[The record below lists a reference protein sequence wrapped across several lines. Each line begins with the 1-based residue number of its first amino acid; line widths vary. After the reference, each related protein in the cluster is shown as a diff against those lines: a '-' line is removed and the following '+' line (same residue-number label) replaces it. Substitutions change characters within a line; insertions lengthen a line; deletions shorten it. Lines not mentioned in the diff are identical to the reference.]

1 MTGKHRRPRRSTGRN
16 LAATAA
22 VLTAG
27 ALPVAAAG
35 AAFADAAPALGA
47 PSVAALPLSSV
58 TDGLD
63 GAAVPLQGTLPLAGT
78 ATEDVAGSV
87 AQGDLPVG
95 GLLGAESPQSQAKAS
110 QMDQQAALETAA
122 VASGATG
129 LTRQITAPPQVAG
142 LLAQAAPN
150 TFGQPANGGTVDGY
164 AGRLGTR
171 ATQMTDHVVGRMG
184 PVVDQLQGQGVP
196 TVGQVTSTLSQTKV
210 PVFGTLG
217 GLTSVVPA
225 SEVLGD
231 GSPMLDTIG
240 AASKL

>member
-35 AAFADAAPALGA
+35 SAFADAVPAAGS
-47 PSVAALPLSSV
+47 PPAATLPLSSV
-58 TDGLD
+58 ADGLD

-78 ATEDVAGSV
+78 AAADVTDSV

-95 GLLGAESPQSQAKAS
+95 GLLGSASPQSQARAS
-110 QMDQQAALETAA
+110 QMDEQAALETAA
-122 VASGATG
+122 VASGTTG
-129 LTRQITAPPQVAG
+129 LTRQITAQPQVSG

-150 TFGQPANGGTVDGY
+150 TFGQGANGGTVDGF
-164 AGRLGTR
+164 AGHLGTR
-171 ATQMTDHVVGRMG
+171 ATQLTDGVVGRMA
-184 PVVDQLQGQGVP
+184 PVVKQLRSQGVP
-196 TVGQVTSTLSQTKV
+196 TVGEVTSTVSQTKV
-210 PVFGTLG
+210 PVFGTVG

-225 SEVLGD
+225 SEMLGD
-231 GSPMLDTIG
+231 GSPMLDTVS
-240 AASKL
+240 AADNL

>member
-1 MTGKHRRPRRSTGRN
+1 MTGKHRRPRRSTGRT

-35 AAFADAAPALGA
+35 SAFADASSPAGSPPA
-47 PSVAALPLSSV
+47 AALPLSSV
-58 TDGLD
+58 TDGID

-78 ATEDVAGSV
+78 AATDVTDSV

-95 GLLGAESPQSQAKAS
+95 GLLGAASAQSQARAS
-110 QMDQQAALETAA
+110 QMDEQAALETAA

-129 LTRQITAPPQVAG
+129 LTRQITAQPQVSG
-142 LLAQAAPN
+142 LLAQTAPN
-150 TFGQPANGGTVDGY
+150 TFGQGANGGTVDGF
-164 AGRLGTR
+164 AGHLGIR
-171 ATQMTDHVVGRMG
+171 ATQLTDHAVGRMS
-184 PVVDQLQGQGVP
+184 PVVDQLRTEGVP
-196 TVGQVTSTLSQTKV
+196 TVGEVTSTLSQTKV
-210 PVFGTLG
+210 PVFGTVG

-225 SEVLGD
+225 SEMLGD
-231 GSPMLDTIG
+231 GSPMLDTVS

>member
-35 AAFADAAPALGA
+35 SAFAGAAPAAGS
-47 PSVAALPLSSV
+47 PPAATLPLSSV
-58 TDGLD
+58 TDGLE
-63 GAAVPLQGTLPLAGT
+63 GAAVPLQGTLPLAST
-78 ATEDVAGSV
+78 ATEDVTDSV

-95 GLLGAESPQSQAKAS
+95 GLLGTASPQSQAKAS

-122 VASGATG
+122 VASGASG
-129 LTRQITAPPQVAG
+129 LTRQITAPPQVSG
-142 LLAQAAPN
+142 LLAQTAPN
-150 TFGQPANGGTVDGY
+150 TFGPGTSGGTVDGY
-164 AGRLGTR
+164 AGHLGTR
-171 ATQMTDHVVGRMG
+171 ATQLTEHLVGRMS
-184 PVVDQLQGQGVP
+184 PTVEQLQGQGVP
-196 TVGQVTSTLSQTKV
+196 TVGAVTSTLSQMKV
-210 PVFGTLG
+210 PVFGTVG

-225 SEVLGD
+225 SEMLGD

>member
-27 ALPVAAAG
+27 ALPVAAA
-35 AAFADAAPALGA
+35 ASAFADAAPAAGS
-47 PSVAALPLSSV
+47 PPAATLPLSSV
-58 TDGLD
+58 ADGLD
-63 GAAVPLQGTLPLAGT
+63 GAAVPLQGTLPLATT
-78 ATEDVAGSV
+78 ATADVTGSV

-95 GLLGAESPQSQAKAS
+95 GLLGAASPQSQARAS
-110 QMDQQAALETAA
+110 QMDQQAAFETAA
-122 VASGATG
+122 VASDASRLTG
-129 LTRQITAPPQVAG
+129 RITAQPEVSG

-150 TFGQPANGGTVDGY
+150 TFGTGANGGTVDGF

-171 ATQMTDHVVGRMG
+171 ATQATDRVVSGMSPVVG
-184 PVVDQLQGQGVP
+184 QLRTQGVP
-196 TVGQVTSTLSQTKV
+196 TVGDVTSTLSQTKM
-210 PVFGTLG
+210 PVFGTVG

-225 SEVLGD
+225 SEMLGD

-240 AASKL
+240 SASKL